1 MENKIPLPTDNIF
14 KFYALFGLML
24 FVTSLAGSLYLTKS
38 TNALLFQG
46 AIELEGLNLIEKPS
60 SLEKTKKDL
69 LERKLEIAIEDK
81 KFLRQALGVLIGLSI
96 GLMIYGFHRWHTKI
110 QPLQDEL
117 LALQIKKTRREMSS
131 FKWPR
136 IR

>member
-24 FVTSLAGSLYLTKS
+24 FITSLAGSLYLNKS

-46 AIELEGLNLIEKPS
+46 AIELEALNLIEKPS

-81 KFLRQALGVLIGLSI
+81 KFLSQVLSAMIALSI
-96 GLMIYGFHRWHTKI
+96 GLMVYGFHRWHTRI

-117 LALQIKKTRREMSS
+117 LELQIKKTRREMSAS
-131 FKWPR
+131 KKFH

>member
-24 FVTSLAGSLYLTKS
+24 LITSIAGSLYLNKS
-38 TNALLFQG
+38 TNEFLFQN
-46 AIELEGLNLIEKPS
+46 AIELEALDLIEKPS
-60 SLEKTKKDL
+60 ALEKTKRDL
-69 LERKLEIAIEDK
+69 LERKLKIAIEDK
-81 KFLRQALGVLIGLSI
+81 KFLLNALGVIIGISI
-96 GLMIYGFHRWHTKI
+96 GLMIYGFHRWHTRI

-117 LALQIKKTRREMSS
+117 LELQIKKTRREMSS
-131 FKWPR
+131 FKKPR